1 MNDFNYIVKNVG
13 SESLEKFRG
22 KTILIT
28 GSNGFLGR
36 WFSDVFRYINKNV
49 LDDSCVII
57 CADNNIVRGD
67 KRDKSIVLNICEE
80 IKIDSLGV
88 DNIDYIINCA
98 GIASPKIY
106 KNYPVE
112 TLDVSYLGTK
122 NILDLGRKFNV
133 ESILCFSSS
142 EVYGTPDKDNIP
154 TTEEY
159 IGLIPT
165 MSDRSCYDIGKKVLE
180 TLCHVNYEKY
190 KSPVKVVRP
199 FNLYGP
205 KMGLHD
211 NRVLPNFIDNIIKG
225 KSLKVY
231 GDGNQTRTFC
241 YVSDAIVTMIKLL
254 LVGKNGEIYNVGN
267 PKPEIGIKD
276 LADEVSNVVKQSVGV
291 EVIDYPDFYPSDEPL
306 RRCPDIS
313 KTISSTNY
321 TPQIS
326 LQEGLI
332 KMYNYYK
339 EKV

>member
-1 MNDFNYIVKNVG
+1 MDDLNFIVENIGKDVV
-13 SESLEKFRG
+13 EKFRG

-36 WFSDVFRYINKNV
+36 WFSDVFRHINENI
-49 LDDSCVII
+49 LDNSCDII
-57 CADNNIVRGD
+57 CADNNIVRKD
-67 KRDKSIVLNICEE
+67 KRENSIVLNICEK
-80 IKIDSLGV
+80 IKTHVLGIDKL
-88 DNIDYIINCA
+88 DYIINCA

-112 TLDVSYLGTK
+112 TLDVSYLGTR
-122 NILDLGRKFNV
+122 NILELGREFDV

-190 KSPVKVVRP
+190 QSPVKVVRP

-211 NRVLPNFIDNIIKG
+211 NRVLPNFISNVING

-231 GDGNQTRTFC
+231 GEGTQTRTFC
-241 YVSDAIVTMIKLL
+241 YIADAITTMIKLL
-254 LVGKNGEIYNVGN
+254 VLGKNGEIYNVGN
-267 PKPEIGIKD
+267 TNPEIGMKD
-276 LADEVSNVVKQSVGV
+276 LAEVVCGV
-291 EVIDYPDFYPSDEPL
+291 IGKNTNMEVINYPDFYPSDEPL

-313 KTISSTNY
+313 KTTSCIDY
-321 TPQIS
+321 VPQIP
-326 LQEGLI
+326 LEKGII

-339 EKV
+339 DKI